1 MGRRSRK
8 QRSTASARPV
18 STSARRPTGDGQP
31 PPPPS
36 AIARDDA
43 ARRSA
48 ARGATRREQAPAAPW
63 GSFPL
68 MELCVLAAI
77 ALGIAGF
84 FVGGRPGNV
93 LLTGAVL
100 IGSVAGLEVALRE
113 HIGGY
118 RSHTALLSGVAAVA
132 TMAAMFAARVDR
144 ATMVPIAVG
153 VFALAFLGWR
163 ALFKKRSGGFGVK
176 VR

>member
-1 MGRRSRK
+1 MAGVRSPAAA
-8 QRSTASARPV
+8 ASSPV
-18 STSARRPTGDGQP
+18 AH
-31 PPPPS
+31 
-36 AIARDDA
+36 DDA
-43 ARRSA
+43 ARRRA

-68 MELCVLAAI
+68 MELCVLSAI

-84 FVGGRPGNV
+84 VVGGGSGNV

-118 RSHTALLSGVAAVA
+118 RSHTALLAGVAAVA
-132 TMAAMFAARVDR
+132 TMAVLFFVRVDR
-144 ATMVPIAVG
+144 TTMVPIAIA
-153 VFALAFLGWR
+153 VFVLAFLGWR

>member
-1 MGRRSRK
+1 
-8 QRSTASARPV
+8 
-18 STSARRPTGDGQP
+18 
-31 PPPPS
+31 
-36 AIARDDA
+36 
-43 ARRSA
+43 
-48 ARGATRREQAPAAPW
+48 
-63 GSFPL
+63 
-68 MELCVLAAI
+68 MELCVLSAL

-84 FVGGRPGNV
+84 VVGGGSGNV

-118 RSHTALLSGVAAVA
+118 RSHTALLAGVAAVA
-132 TMAAMFAARVDR
+132 TMALLFFARVDR
-144 ATMVPIAVG
+144 ATMVPIAIA
-153 VFALAFLGWR
+153 VFVLAFLGWR